1 MTHAQRYVSN
11 ELCHFVGKGKTPDQQ
26 YDLLANKILKPGAL
40 THGPN
45 HDLAAAR
52 TLGLNLSKPIS
63 TDEML
68 QYQVVC
74 FCDIPVDDL
83 LLHVSKYSRF
93 GVSFRKEFLIDRGA
107 CPVFYV
113 ANESPVPAS
122 ELFNPPDFADRIEAA
137 RKKGMA
143 DRALFF
149 DTSVRAIIDM
159 LAGIDVICCDETNRY
174 FKGLNS
180 ADFKE
185 RFRVLL
191 GLSEAQ
197 LLSLESSIKGNAK
210 TISTVRRCTDFLI
223 NYVFSYIT
231 GFDAKRIFEDERH
244 FYMEREWRVANN
256 VTFALTDV
264 HRVFFPQKYAAR
276 FRIDLPDYIG
286 QVTFL
291 D

>member
-1 MTHAQRYVSN
+1 
-11 ELCHFVGKGKTPDQQ
+11 VGRGKTLDEQ
-26 YDLLANKILKPGAL
+26 YDLLVNKILKAGAL
-40 THGPN
+40 THGPK
-45 HDLAAAR
+45 HDLSAPR

-83 LLHVSKYSRF
+83 HLHVRKYSKF
-93 GVSFRKEFLIDRGA
+93 GVSFQKDFLIDGGA

-113 ANESPVPAS
+113 ANESPVPVS
-122 ELFNPPDFADRIEAA
+122 VLFKPPDFADRIAA
-137 RKKGMA
+137 AGKKGMA

-149 DTSVRAIIDM
+149 DTSVRAIIDI
-159 LAGIDVICCDETNRY
+159 LAAFDTICCNEPDRF

-180 ADFKE
+180 ADFKG
-185 RFRVLL
+185 RLKAL
-191 GLSEAQ
+191 IGLSDAQ
-197 LLSLESSIKGNAK
+197 LLSIESGVKGNAQ
-210 TISTVRRCTDFLI
+210 TISTMRNITDFLL
-223 NYVFSYIT
+223 NYVFSYVK
-231 GFDAKRIFEDERH
+231 GFDAKLLFEDERH

-256 VTFALTDV
+256 VTFDLADV
-264 HRVFFPQKYAAR
+264 CRVFFPKEYAAQ
-276 FRIDLPDYIG
+276 FRRDLPAYIG

>member
-1 MTHAQRYVSN
+1 
-11 ELCHFVGKGKTPDQQ
+11 
-26 YDLLANKILKPGAL
+26 
-40 THGPN
+40 
-45 HDLAAAR
+45 
-52 TLGLNLSKPIS
+52 
-63 TDEML
+63 
-68 QYQVVC
+68 
-74 FCDIPVDDL
+74 
-83 LLHVSKYSRF
+83 
-93 GVSFRKEFLIDRGA
+93 
-107 CPVFYV
+107 
-113 ANESPVPAS
+113 
-122 ELFNPPDFADRIEAA
+122 
-137 RKKGMA
+137 
-143 DRALFF
+143 
-149 DTSVRAIIDM
+149 M

-223 NYVFSYIT
+223 NYVFSYIK